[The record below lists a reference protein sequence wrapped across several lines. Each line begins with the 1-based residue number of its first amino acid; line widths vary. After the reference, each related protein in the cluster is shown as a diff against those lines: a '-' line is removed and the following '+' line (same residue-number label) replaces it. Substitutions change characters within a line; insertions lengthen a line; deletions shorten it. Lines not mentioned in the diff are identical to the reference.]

1 MDEDK
6 SYMHNVSFTEKNME
20 FKVEDEAVL
29 FDALDDQGEM
39 LPHGCLSGSC
49 GSCRVE
55 ITEGAQN
62 LKAPSPIEEDTIE
75 SIKTN
80 LKRIHGK
87 DYDDSKVIRLSCRAR
102 VLGDIKF
109 KTI

>member
-1 MDEDK
+1 
-6 SYMHNVSFTEKNME
+6 MHNVSFPEKNLE
-20 FKVEDEAVL
+20 FQVNDEVIL

-49 GSCRVE
+49 GSCRIE
-55 ITEGAQN
+55 ILEGSQN
-62 LKAPSPIEEDTIE
+62 LKEPSAIELDTIN

-80 LKRIHGK
+80 QKRILGEN
-87 DYDDSKVIRLSCRAR
+87 YDDSVAIRLSCRAR
-102 VLGDIKF
+102 VKGDIKF